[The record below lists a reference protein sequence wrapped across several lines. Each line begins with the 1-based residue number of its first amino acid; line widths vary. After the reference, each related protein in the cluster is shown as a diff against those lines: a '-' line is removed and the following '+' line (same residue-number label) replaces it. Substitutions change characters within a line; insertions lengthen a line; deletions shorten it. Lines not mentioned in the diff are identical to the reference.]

1 VRLVGMQSLRLT
13 AAGIALG
20 LVGARLTTSV
30 LGDLVVGVGTA
41 DPRVFASTA
50 AFLACIALAAC
61 VVPALR
67 ATKVDPNEA
76 LRAQ

>member
-13 AAGIALG
+13 AAGIGLG
-20 LVGARLTTSV
+20 LAGAWLTSSL
-30 LGDLVVGVGTA
+30 LGDLVVGVTA
-41 DPRVFASTA
+41 TDPRVFAATA
-50 AFLACIALAAC
+50 VLLATIALAAC

-67 ATKVDPNEA
+67 ATRVDPNEA